1 MIGKNEAVLPNIGK
15 TGNARR
21 ILVVAGEMSGDTLGA
36 ALIADYRA
44 AGGTADFFG
53 IGGEKMRA
61 AGVETLHDVREMA
74 VLGLSEVIAR
84 IGFFR
89 RVWKETVRL
98 LDERRPDAVL
108 LIDYPGFNLRLAGE
122 AHKRGIPVC
131 YYVCPQVWAWNRRR
145 IPKMARVIDSLWC
158 LFPFEPKVFEGTGL
172 DATFTG
178 HPLVGPIDAFLAT
191 PPSPLPWPE
200 GDPAERVA
208 ILPGSRE
215 MEIRRLLPV
224 FLRAAELYRARHP
237 DASFLV
243 SAANERAAGHIARV
257 VEATLPE
264 AARPRYAVAV
274 KAMRETVRQARA
286 ALACSGTAT
295 LETGLVGCPMLIAYR
310 AAWPTY
316 FAGRALIR
324 VKWLGIGNLIADRTV
339 SPEYIQRDATPE
351 ALAAGLEDIVPD
363 GPARAAQLAG
373 LAEIRRAL
381 SRPAD
386 SPGAGALLAR
396 IVP

>member
-1 MIGKNEAVLPNIGK
+1 MAGAPRK
-15 TGNARR
+15 R
-21 ILVVAGEMSGDTLGA
+21 ILVVAGEMSGDTLA
-36 ALIADYRA
+36 SALVADYRA
-44 AGGTADFFG
+44 AGGTAEFFG

-61 AGVETLHDVREMA
+61 LGVETLHDVREMA

-89 RVWKETVRL
+89 RVWKETVAL
-98 LDERRPDAVL
+98 LRDRRPDAVL
-108 LIDYPGFNLRLAGE
+108 LVDYPGFNLRLAGE
-122 AHKRGIPVC
+122 AKKLGIPVC

-158 LFPFEPKVFEGTGL
+158 LFPFEPQVFHGTGL
-172 DATFTG
+172 AATFTG
-178 HPLVGPIDAFLAT
+178 HPLVGPIAEFLAT

-200 GDPAERVA
+200 GDPARRIA

-224 FLRAAELYRARHP
+224 FLRAAERFRDRHP
-237 DASFLV
+237 EAAFAV
-243 SAANERAAGHIARV
+243 SAANERAAGHVARV
-257 VEATLPE
+257 IAATLPE
-264 AARPRYAVAV
+264 EARKRYPVFTG
-274 KAMRETVRQARA
+274 AMRETVRQARA
-286 ALACSGTAT
+286 AMACSGTAT

-316 FAGRALIR
+316 LVGRLLVK
-324 VKWLGIGNLIADRTV
+324 VKWLGIANIIADRTV
-339 SPEYIQRDATPE
+339 SPEYIQRAATPE
-351 ALAAGLEDIVPD
+351 ALAAGLEQIVPD

-373 LAEIRRAL
+373 LAEVRQAL

-386 SPGAGALLAR
+386 SPSAGALLAR
-396 IVP
+396 LVP

>member
-1 MIGKNEAVLPNIGK
+1 MAAPTPKRV
-15 TGNARR
+15 
-21 ILVVAGEMSGDTLGA
+21 LVVAGEMSGDTLGA
-36 ALIADYRA
+36 AVVDEYRA
-44 AGGTADFFG
+44 AGGTAAFFG

-61 AGVETLHDVREMA
+61 QGVETLHDVREMA

-145 IPKMARVIDSLWC
+145 IPKMARVIDALWC
-158 LFPFEPKVFEGTGL
+158 LFPFEPAVFEGTGL
-172 DATFTG
+172 EATFTG
-178 HPLVGPIDAFLAT
+178 HPLVGPVARFLAS
-191 PPSPLPWPE
+191 PARPLPWPA
-200 GDPAERVA
+200 GDPKERVA
-208 ILPGSRE
+208 LLPGSRE

-237 DASFLV
+237 AASFLV

-257 VEATLPE
+257 IARTLPE
-264 AARPRYAVAV
+264 GAAARYPIATG
-274 KAMRETVRQARA
+274 AMRETVRQARA
-286 ALACSGTAT
+286 AMACSGTAT

-324 VKWLGIGNLIADRTV
+324 VKWLGIANLIAGRTV
-339 SPEYIQRDATPE
+339 SPEYIQRAATPE
-351 ALAAGLEDIVPD
+351 ALAAGLETIVPD
-363 GPARAAQLAG
+363 GPARDAQLAG
-373 LAEIRRAL
+373 LAEVRRAL

-386 SPGAGALLAR
+386 SPGAGTLLAR
-396 IVP
+396 VVP